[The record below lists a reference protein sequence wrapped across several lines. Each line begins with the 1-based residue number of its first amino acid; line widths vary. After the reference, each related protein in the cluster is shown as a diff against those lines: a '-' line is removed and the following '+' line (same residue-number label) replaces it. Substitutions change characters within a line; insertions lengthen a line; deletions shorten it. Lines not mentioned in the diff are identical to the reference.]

1 MDIEIMAP
9 EEENDV
15 EGQNRILKQAILK
28 NPDAILISP
37 SSFTE
42 SNSLLQE
49 ARDQGIR
56 ITFIDSYTEESIQ
69 EITVATDNVEAGK
82 KLGEFAASLLKP
94 EDQIAIVAHV
104 KGVSTAVEREKGFRE
119 GLGKFEKNIVDVVY
133 CDSRYDK
140 SYDLT
145 MELIR
150 SIPVLK

>member
-1 MDIEIMAP
+1 MTLIQKK
-9 EEENDV
+9 V
-15 EGQNRILKQAILK
+15 FQN
-28 NPDAILISP
+28 
-37 SSFTE
+37 
-42 SNSLLQE
+42 NSCHRQCGG
-49 ARDQGIR
+49 R
-56 ITFIDSYTEESIQ
+56 
-69 EITVATDNVEAGK
+69 K

-150 SIPVLK
+150 QYPGLKMIAGMNEYSSVGSLLRAVKAAGAEKRYR

>member
-1 MDIEIMAP
+1 MPQTMW
-9 EEENDV
+9 
-15 EGQNRILKQAILK
+15 R
-28 NPDAILISP
+28 
-37 SSFTE
+37 
-42 SNSLLQE
+42 QE
-49 ARDQGIR
+49 
-56 ITFIDSYTEESIQ
+56 
-69 EITVATDNVEAGK
+69 K

-150 SIPVLK
+150 QYPGLKMIAGMNEYSSVGAARAVKAAGAEKKDTGSRGGQFPGSRSADGAWDLSGNRCSKGF